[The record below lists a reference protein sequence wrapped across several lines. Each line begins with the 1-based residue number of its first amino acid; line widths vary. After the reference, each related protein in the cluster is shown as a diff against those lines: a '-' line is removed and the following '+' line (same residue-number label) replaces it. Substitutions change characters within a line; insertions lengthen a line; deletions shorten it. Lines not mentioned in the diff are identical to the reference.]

1 MMHKAGIIGLGA
13 VGRRSLANMTAHADF
28 EVVAAWDPSAEASA
42 AAVADVPGLVLAAD
56 AQAVIDGGAEFVYI
70 ATPPLFHHDY
80 VVATLEAGKAIFC
93 EKPLGIDVA
102 ESRAL
107 TERVEASG
115 LKSAINFVFG
125 SAPGAVE
132 LAGKLGAG
140 EIGAVAGV
148 DIRLHFATWPRG
160 WQEAATWL
168 GKRDQGGFVRE
179 VLSHFIFLVERLL
192 GPARI
197 AGASVRYP
205 GGEAAETAITARLDC
220 GGTQV
225 TVAGSVGG
233 RGPDRV
239 EFTIWGE
246 RRSYRMSDW
255 YWLAVSDGGDWIDQL
270 ADIAD
275 PRAAAYM
282 GQLDNLAA
290 MLDGGA
296 HTMPSF
302 REALR
307 VQELIE
313 ALLRQGE

>member
-1 MMHKAGIIGLGA
+1 MTHKAGIIGLGV
-13 VGRRSLANMTAHADF
+13 VGRRTLVNLTAHPGF
-28 EVVAAWDPSAEASA
+28 EVVTAWDPSAEASA
-42 AAVADVPGLVLAAD
+42 AALAEVPSLAIAAD
-56 AQAVIDGGAEFVYI
+56 AQGVIDSGAELVYV

-107 TERVEASG
+107 TGRVEASG
-115 LKSAINFVFG
+115 LKSAVNFVFG
-125 SAPGAVE
+125 SAPAAVE
-132 LAGKLGAG
+132 LAERLRAG
-140 EIGAVAGV
+140 DIGGVAGV
-148 DIRLHFATWPRG
+148 DIRLHFATWPRD
-160 WQEAATWL
+160 WQATATWL
-168 GKRDQGGFVRE
+168 EKRDQGGFVRE
-179 VLSHFIFLVERLL
+179 VLSHFVFLVERLL
-192 GPARI
+192 GPARL

-220 GGTQV
+220 AGTPV
-225 TVAGSVGG
+225 TIAGSVGG
-233 RGPDRV
+233 RGPDQV
-239 EFTIWGE
+239 ECTLWGDGA
-246 RRSYRMSDW
+246 SYRLSDW
-255 YWLAVSDGGDWIDQL
+255 YRLSKSEGGDWIDQL
-270 ADIAD
+270 TGISD
-275 PRAAAYM
+275 PRAAAYL

-313 ALLRQGE
+313 ALLRQED

>member
-13 VGRRSLANMTAHADF
+13 VGRRGLANMTAHADF

-132 LAGKLGAG
+132 LAGKLGA
-140 EIGAVAGV
+140 
-148 DIRLHFATWPRG
+148 
-160 WQEAATWL
+160 
-168 GKRDQGGFVRE
+168 GGFVRE

-313 ALLRQGE
+313 KRRVPSGTIRYFFVNQTMRQYIILRQALARGLM